1 MEFTKNL
8 RSENPI
14 PFKIKQLLAPTLTLA
29 TLLSFGSPWLL
40 AQDRITIRPH
50 RIVLKRSADLVTQSS
65 GSQQA
70 IVRYPIIS
78 GLADKGVLRK
88 VQILLR
94 LKNLFG
100 STLQDYRQHTWLEEL
115 DYEVH
120 YNKNYLFD
128 ITFRQS
134 GSAAYPDTQFKHL
147 LISLRTGNRLLAG
160 DVFEASC
167 LPELARMV
175 DRKLQMEVVELMKAV
190 DDEKDIAADQK
201 QWEKDSLK
209 KLKLTLADL
218 DDFSVSDKGV
228 TFLYDAAFPHV
239 IRALQ
244 PDGRYFFTYP
254 ELKFCI
260 RMGGPLGGFVTRKNK

>member
-1 MEFTKNL
+1 
-8 RSENPI
+8 
-14 PFKIKQLLAPTLTLA
+14 
-29 TLLSFGSPWLL
+29 
-40 AQDRITIRPH
+40 
-50 RIVLKRSADLVTQSS
+50 
-65 GSQQA
+65 
-70 IVRYPIIS
+70 
-78 GLADKGVLRK
+78 
-88 VQILLR
+88 
-94 LKNLFG
+94 
-100 STLQDYRQHTWLEEL
+100 
-115 DYEVH
+115 
-120 YNKNYLFD
+120 
-128 ITFRQS
+128 
-134 GSAAYPDTQFKHL
+134 L

-218 DDFSVSDKGV
+218 DDFSVSYKGM

-254 ELKFCI
+254 ELEFCI
-260 RMGGPLGGFVTRKNK
+260 RMGGPLGSFVTRKNK